1 MKKTFDPRGRPYEL
15 YQEDTNGG
23 SAFWFFFLIGVIV
36 LVCYSSV
43 LLLNEFDTM
52 SISSV
57 QGDRLRAKISW
68 YWPPLLGP
76 NCAVVKNGQCVS
88 RMASGQP
95 WQKWVGRAVACPSE
109 FPFGTEFL
117 INGKRW
123 VCLDRGGA
131 IKRVN
136 NNTIWLDMLTS
147 KPQYK
152 FGTVVDVTVIK
163 K

>member
-1 MKKTFDPRGRPYEL
+1 MKKTFYPRDYPDAL
-15 YQEDTNGG
+15 SQEDTNGG
-23 SAFWFFFLIGVIV
+23 SPFWFFILIGVIAI
-36 LVCYSSV
+36 VCYSSV
-43 LLLNEFDTM
+43 LVLNELDTV
-52 SISSV
+52 SITTGG
-57 QGDRLRAKISW
+57 GDRIRAKISW
-68 YWPPLLGP
+68 YWPPLLGT
-76 NCAVVKNGQCVS
+76 NCAVVKNGKCVS

-95 WQKWVGRAVACPSE
+95 WQKWVGRAVACPAE
-109 FPFGTEFL
+109 YPFGTEFL

-123 VCLDRGGA
+123 VCLDRGSA

-152 FGTVVDVTVIK
+152 FGTVMEVTVIK